1 MKSFLKKINFT
12 GQSGLTDL
20 GYLIIRIGFGVLVL
34 THGYS
39 KLVNFDKLSTAEFF
53 NPLGLGIKTSL
64 VLAIFAEFVC
74 AISIA
79 LGFFTRLASIPVVI
93 QFIVVFFVVHGN
105 DAFGERELPAT
116 YLILAIGILLM
127 GSGRYSIDRRLGY

>member
-20 GYLIIRIGFGVLVL
+20 GYLIIRVGFGVLVL

-79 LGFFTRLASIPVVI
+79 LGFFTR
-93 QFIVVFFVVHGN
+93 
-105 DAFGERELPAT
+105 
-116 YLILAIGILLM
+116 
-127 GSGRYSIDRRLGY
+127 